1 MRRTLAGILMLGA
14 LTGLP
19 AWAASPS
26 VQSLPYGEIRWG
38 DAVRISAIGLPPFGA
53 PGTLKAREVARQ
65 NALSLAQKRL
75 LAAIMDLPVGKSTVQ
90 ERTAANPA
98 VRNRLRSLIQGA
110 KVTGKELADGSVEI
124 TLEVPFAGANGLQAL
139 LNELGN

>member
-1 MRRTLAGILMLGA
+1 MRRTLAGILMLGVLIGA
-14 LTGLP
+14 P
-19 AWAASPS
+19 VWAAPPS
-26 VQSLPYGEIRWG
+26 AKTLPYGEIRWG
-38 DAVRISAIGLPPFGA
+38 EVVRISAIGLPPFGA

-65 NALSLAQKRL
+65 NALGLAQKRL
-75 LAAIMDLPVGKSTVQ
+75 LATIMEMPVGKSTVQ
-90 ERTAANPA
+90 QRTAANPEI
-98 VRNRLRSLIQGA
+98 RNRLRTLIMGA